1 MAHFSRGQQG
11 VKEGKITYNKS
22 IVRNIVTL
30 AISEI
35 EDVSLSSSKDAIK
48 ITHTSDSIDVQ
59 ANVIINK
66 EHCVTDIAFKIQENI
81 KRNVETMSEYKIGK
95 IDVNITDVV
104 LDEETTEQKN

>member
-1 MAHFSRGQQG
+1 MAYFSRNQQG
-11 VKEGKITYNKS
+11 AKEGKITYNKG
-22 IVRNIVTL
+22 IVRNIVVL

-35 EDVSLSSSKDAIK
+35 EDVSLHASRDAIK
-48 ITHTSDSIDVQ
+48 ITHTADSVDVQ

-95 IDVNITDVV
+95 VDVNIVDVV
-104 LDEETTEQKN
+104 LDEEITEQKN